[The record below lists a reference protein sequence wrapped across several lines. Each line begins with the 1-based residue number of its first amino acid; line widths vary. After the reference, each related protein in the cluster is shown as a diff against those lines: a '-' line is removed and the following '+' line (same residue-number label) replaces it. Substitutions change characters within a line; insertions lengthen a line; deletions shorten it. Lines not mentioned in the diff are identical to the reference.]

1 MRHEHVNSK
10 CIVCSWRQ
18 RSRTV
23 KGNISFKEYYCK
35 KCAGPLLIRVDVRN
49 DKDRNKNKDDDKGH
63 KRQKSKI
70 QSEPRQ

>member
-1 MRHEHVNSK
+1 M
-10 CIVCSWRQ
+10 
-18 RSRTV
+18 
-23 KGNISFKEYYCK
+23 KEYYCK